1 MPGEVLAIENY
12 PLTLRVAIVC
22 YRPSIRDVEQ
32 ALGSLAAAIARLRTV
47 APDREVCRTKI
58 ILIDNS
64 EDSILSL
71 DQVVEFR
78 DTLEELNTGLT
89 LIQGHG
95 NIGYGSAQNL
105 ALQNSD
111 ESFHVFMNPD
121 VIVSE
126 DALHRGIAYL
136 EQNPDVAVASPS
148 ATNADG
154 VKQYLC
160 KGYPTVFALFL
171 RGFTPSF
178 IKSLFRKTL
187 DRYEL
192 RSLPEDRPSSDIQIV
207 SGCFMLGRTSA
218 FKEVGGFDE
227 SYFLYFE
234 DFDLSM
240 RLHQNYKLAYL
251 PNMKIIHHGGNAGRK
266 GLRHIIMFTR
276 SATRFFNS
284 HGWRWLLP

>member
-1 MPGEVLAIENY
+1 MPGEVLAIDNY
-12 PLTLRVAIVC
+12 SPTLRVAIVC
-22 YRPSIRDVEQ
+22 YRSSTRDLEG

-47 APDREVCRTKI
+47 VPDHETCRIKI

-64 EDSILSL
+64 EDGSLTL
-71 DQVVEFR
+71 DQVVKFR
-78 DTLEELNTGLT
+78 DTLEELNSDLS

-136 EQNPDVAVASPS
+136 EQNPDVAVVSPS

-160 KGYPTVFALFL
+160 KGYPTVFALLL
-171 RGFTPSF
+171 RGFMPSF
-178 IKSLFRKTL
+178 IKLLFRKTL

-192 RSLPEDRPSSDIQIV
+192 RSLPEDRPSSDIPIV
-207 SGCFMLGRTSA
+207 SGCFMLGRTA
-218 FKEVGGFDE
+218 ALKEVGGFDE

-240 RLHQNYKLAYL
+240 RLRQNYKLAYL

-276 SATRFFNS
+276 SAIRFFNT